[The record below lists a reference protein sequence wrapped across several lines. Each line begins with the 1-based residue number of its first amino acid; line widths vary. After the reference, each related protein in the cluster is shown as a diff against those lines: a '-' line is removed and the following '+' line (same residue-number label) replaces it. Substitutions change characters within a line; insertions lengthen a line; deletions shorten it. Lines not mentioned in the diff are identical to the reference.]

1 MSQAPPIRAG
11 FAIIHQNPGIAVIEI
26 AWRWTFGLLA
36 TVLLLL
42 GSKAFLAGLK
52 LSKADEQTLRGN
64 DPTMI
69 AAVLVHIL
77 QQAGVWQRL
86 FAIVAAVAVPSAII
100 WIIAATLG
108 RAATLKKL
116 MPGADVNAKAIL
128 GLNIARAT
136 LLFVAVIAWYIWMV
150 LCAVITIS
158 PSESINPLYLLL
170 SLLALPVIGLIWGLL
185 NWILSLAPVLAVSE
199 GAGAWKLYADT
210 VTVARRHRSKFVS
223 VSTWLGLPRFAGMV
237 IALVFAIIV
246 LIATDSVLVGTVAL
260 AIISLAYCA
269 FADYLYVVRLAAYAQ
284 IARELPIATTA
295 TPL

>member
-1 MSQAPPIRAG
+1 
-11 FAIIHQNPGIAVIEI
+11 V
-26 AWRWTFGLLA
+26 
-36 TVLLLL
+36 
-42 GSKAFLAGLK
+42 LK
-52 LSKADEQTLRGN
+52 LSEADEQTLRGN

-210 VTVARRHRSKFVS
+210 VT
-223 VSTWLGLPRFAGMV
+223 
-237 IALVFAIIV
+237 
-246 LIATDSVLVGTVAL
+246 
-260 AIISLAYCA
+260 
-269 FADYLYVVRLAAYAQ
+269 
-284 IARELPIATTA
+284 
-295 TPL
+295 